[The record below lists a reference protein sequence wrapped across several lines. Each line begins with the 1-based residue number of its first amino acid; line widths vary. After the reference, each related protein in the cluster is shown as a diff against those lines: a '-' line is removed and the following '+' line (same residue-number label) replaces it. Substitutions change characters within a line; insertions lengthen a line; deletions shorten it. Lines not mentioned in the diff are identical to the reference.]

1 MYILKG
7 VEPMYKTLIAVLILA
22 CMVGCGAQPTGSQS
36 TPSSSM
42 TQSEAAFSSQTVENS
57 RAEPTPSPVAASST
71 DNSTSAGS
79 QPTQTPAPDATAEP
93 PENTEQNNETGGSDA
108 ATTAYG
114 AVPFEYAAGT
124 DKWWYIDSSD
134 TAYWAVQENIN
145 AIRAEA
151 GLSALTMDESL
162 SEAASARCESFVAGG
177 PFDHSG
183 MTTRSEIC
191 AKGPLRSASEVCE
204 AWKGSADHYANIVNP
219 DFTTMGVSCW
229 FCDTAEGQYTYWTV
243 TFG

>member
-1 MYILKG
+1 MF
-7 VEPMYKTLIAVLILA
+7 KTLIAAMILA
-22 CMVGCGAQPTGSQS
+22 CLVGCGTQPTESQS
-36 TPSSSM
+36 APSSSM
-42 TQSEAAFSSQTVENS
+42 IQSEAASDSRIEESSQ
-57 RAEPTPSPVAASST
+57 AEPTPSPDADSAE
-71 DNSTSAGS
+71 NSVLAVS
-79 QPTQTPAPDATAEP
+79 QPAQIPEPAATPEP
-93 PENTEQNNETGGSDA
+93 TENTEQNNESNSSEA

-151 GLSALTMDESL
+151 GLPALTMDESL
-162 SEAASARCESFVAGG
+162 SEAASDRCESFVAGG
-177 PFDHSG
+177 AFDHSG

-191 AKGPLRSASEVCE
+191 ARGPLRSASEVCN
-204 AWKGSADHYANIVNP
+204 AWKDSPDHYANIISP
-219 DFTTMGVSCW
+219 DFTTMGVACW
-229 FCDTAEGQYTYWTV
+229 FCDTADGQYTYWTV